1 MTRRGS
7 CGRGVCVWS
16 PTFDPNV
23 DEVLVGMV
31 VRSRSR
37 KPPPLCF
44 CMWVVCVCV
53 CVCVCVVASLDIV
66 T

>member
-1 MTRRGS
+1 M
-7 CGRGVCVWS
+7 WS
-16 PTFDPNV
+16 PTFPPTFDPNV

-37 KPPPLCF
+37 KLPPLCF

-53 CVCVCVVASLDIV
+53 CVCADEVFG
-66 T
+66 